1 MTTKLMDTLFDYFP
15 MLLTFLV
22 IFALPL
28 GIFLWLSAM
37 GHLTDAE
44 RAERSKPK
52 IVQEID
58 GCQIYRFQDE
68 RNKYIY
74 FTRCGDKITI
84 ENYR

>member
-15 MLLTFLV
+15 MLLTFL

-28 GIFLWLSAM
+28 GILLWLSAM
-37 GHLTDAE
+37 GHLTDAQI
-44 RAERSKPK
+44 AERRRPK
-52 IVQEID
+52 IVHEID

-74 FTRCGDKITI
+74 FTRCGDKII
-84 ENYR
+84 MENYR

>member
-15 MLLTFLV
+15 MLLTFL

-28 GIFLWLSAM
+28 GILLWLSAM
-37 GHLTDAE
+37 NNLTDAQI
-44 RAERSKPK
+44 AERRRPK
-52 IVQEID
+52 IVHEID
-58 GCQIYRFQDE
+58 GCQIYQFQDE

-74 FTRCGDKITI
+74 FTRCGDKITM

>member
-1 MTTKLMDTLFDYFP
+1 MTTKSMDTLLDYFP
-15 MLLTFLV
+15 MMLTFLV
-22 IFALPL
+22 IFVFPL
-28 GIFLWLSAM
+28 GILLWL
-37 GHLTDAE
+37 LVFCNPTDAE

-52 IVQEID
+52 IFHEID

-74 FTRCGDKITI
+74 FTRCGDKITM

>member
-1 MTTKLMDTLFDYFP
+1 
-15 MLLTFLV
+15 MLLTFL

-37 GHLTDAE
+37 GHLTDAQI
-44 RAERSKPK
+44 AERRRPK
-52 IVQEID
+52 IVHEID

-74 FTRCGDKITI
+74 FTRCGDKII
-84 ENYR
+84 MENYR